1 MKTPVSLID
10 VFPSILDVFGMK
22 ETYRY
27 SGNSLFEIAKK
38 EEDENRL
45 VFSEYHGAGA
55 VSAAFMLRDG
65 KYKYIHYV
73 NFEPELYDLHSDPE
87 ELVNLATN
95 NKFKEILKNYKN
107 KLFRL
112 VDPNAINNE
121 ALADQ
126 ARLVEKNGGIEKVLM
141 KGGLSGTPVP
151 GGKSTRVE
159 INT

>member
-1 MKTPVSLID
+1 
-10 VFPSILDVFGMK
+10 MK

-65 KYKYIHYV
+65 KYKYIHCV

-95 NKFKEILKNYKN
+95 NKFNI
-107 KLFRL
+107 
-112 VDPNAINNE
+112 
-121 ALADQ
+121 
-126 ARLVEKNGGIEKVLM
+126 
-141 KGGLSGTPVP
+141 
-151 GGKSTRVE
+151 
-159 INT
+159 